1 MDVPDCVPTES
12 RLQFRPT
19 WMNSRAVLL
28 AATTFLL
35 VACGGSSTGSTTH
48 ATPTTA
54 SAAISLL
61 DGSAMK
67 DAKCD
72 QTGLSHTSIAS
83 GNIIGTC
90 RISKTGSTYSLLQQ
104 YSVTVTAQVET
115 TSRTVTSYAVSLLVG
130 GDTYYR
136 TGQNP
141 SGGSY
146 AHSTVAPA
154 HSWSELFFAGANFSN
169 LQQATVNGTAAWTVD
184 ATTPGLVGVSKT
196 GKLYIR
202 SSDGYLMEVDYLNTS
217 GATTLRT
224 KFGFTAWDTG
234 TPVSATP
241 PQ

>member
-1 MDVPDCVPTES
+1 
-12 RLQFRPT
+12 
-19 WMNSRAVLL
+19 MNNRAVLL
-28 AATTFLL
+28 AAITFLV

-54 SAAISLL
+54 ATAISLL

-67 DAKCD
+67 DATCI
-72 QTGLSHTSIAS
+72 QTGLSNTTIAS
-83 GNIIGTC
+83 GNITGTC
-90 RISKTGSTYSLLQQ
+90 RLSNAGSTYSLLQQ
-104 YSVTVTAQVET
+104 YLLTITAQVET
-115 TSRTVTSYAVSLLVG
+115 TSRTVTRYAVALQIG

-136 TGQNP
+136 TAQNP
-141 SGGSY
+141 TGGSY

-154 HSWSELFFAGANFSN
+154 NSWSELFFAGANFSN
-169 LQQATVNGTAAWTVD
+169 LQQTTVNGTAVWSVD

-202 SSDGYLMEVDYLNTS
+202 SSDGYLVEVDYLNMS
-217 GATTLRT
+217 GATTVRT